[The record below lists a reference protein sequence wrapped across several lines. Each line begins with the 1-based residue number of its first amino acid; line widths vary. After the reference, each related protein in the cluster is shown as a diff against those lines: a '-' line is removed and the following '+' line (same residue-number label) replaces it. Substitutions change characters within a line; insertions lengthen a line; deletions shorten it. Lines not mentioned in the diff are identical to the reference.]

1 MVYKGQHYISIK
13 DKSLACFGVGYI
25 LHLLWGNI
33 KLLCKD
39 SPVALCLI
47 EHEDKIRVFKD
58 IFYLAACQKVF
69 DILRDSGRYAA
80 PFTETL
86 PNLHTVSGGLFLFQE
101 QMKFVHIVTGRLS
114 SLPG

>member
-1 MVYKGQHYISIK
+1 MVYKGKHHIPIK

-25 LHLLWGNI
+25 LHLLRGDV

-58 IFYLAACQKVF
+58 IFHLAGSKQVL
-69 DILRDSGRYAA
+69 DVLRDSCGY
-80 PFTETL
+80 L
-86 PNLHTVSGGLFLFQE
+86 LCD
-101 QMKFVHIVTGRLS
+101 
-114 SLPG
+114 

>member
-1 MVYKGQHYISIK
+1 MVYKGKHHIPVK

-58 IFYLAACQKVF
+58 IFYLAGSKQVLYV
-69 DILRDSGRYAA
+69 LRNSCGYLLCD
-80 PFTETL
+80 
-86 PNLHTVSGGLFLFQE
+86 
-101 QMKFVHIVTGRLS
+101 
-114 SLPG
+114 